1 MIISRSRINYLWYLL
16 TWVVLLSFTVIIY
29 HFITE
34 SHILRLDPSTWTIFD
49 NAYKTL
55 RGLLIIAII
64 ANLVSLTFREI
75 KYGFWSDHLFIRK
88 FLPTIKFIVILLIW
102 IIGGFIVL
110 ENLQIDTSKLL
121 TWAGIWWAIFA
132 LASKDIIA
140 NLLWSLS
147 IILSKTFEIG
157 DTIKIKG
164 IEGIVEEI
172 NLNYTKIMSIEW
184 KVVYIPNRTLNTES
198 LENLTRRRF
207 YLYTYKIPF
216 KKNIGDPD
224 KVHDMLMLIE
234 GKIGEYSPIEIQI
247 HSEIP
252 NATDFV
258 YIFEVKV
265 PEQNDDF
272 DREIREFLIPYIFM
286 KDIKALKIDTSIT

>member
-1 MIISRSRINYLWYLL
+1 MPISRSRINYLWYLL
-16 TWVVLLSFTVIIY
+16 SWIILLSFTVIVY
-29 HFITE
+29 HFVTE
-34 SHILRLDPSTWTIFD
+34 SHILRLDPSTWTLID

-55 RGLLIIAII
+55 RGLLITAII
-64 ANLVSLTFREI
+64 ANLVSLTIREI
-75 KYGFWSDHLFIRK
+75 KYGFWSDQLFIRK
-88 FLPTIKFIVILLIW
+88 FLPTIKFIIILMIW
-102 IIGGFIVL
+102 IISSFLIL

-121 TWAGIWWAIFA
+121 TGAWIWWAIFA

-140 NLLWSLS
+140 NLLGSLS

-172 NLNYTKIMSIEW
+172 NLNYTKVMSTEG
-184 KVVYIPNRTLNTES
+184 KVVYIPNRTLNTEN

-207 YLYTYKIPF
+207 YLYIYKVPF

-224 KVHDMLMLIE
+224 KVHDMLMFIE
-234 GKIGEYSPIEIQI
+234 WKIWEYSPIEIEI
-247 HSEIP
+247 KSEIP

-265 PEQNDDF
+265 PEENDDF
-272 DREIREFLIPYIFM
+272 DKEIREFLIPYIFM
-286 KDIKALKIDTSIT
+286 KDIKALKIENL